1 LAAFA
6 IFARGTLYSIPR
18 AKLKMFDRRA
28 NLKISRRG
36 YAEQAQPRAKWI
48 DRAAARVSGPFARR
62 VHARRAK
69 DPLFVQQVGGFDAWA
84 GKLEEHELRAA
95 AASLGE
101 RLSRDGFAAVT
112 VAQAFALVREAAAR
126 TLGQRHFDVQLLG
139 GLVLLDGMVAEM
151 ATGEGKTL
159 TATLAACTVALAGIP
174 VHIVTV
180 NDYLATRDAEWMGP
194 IYKSLGL
201 SVATIVSGM
210 DAEARRQAYAADVTY
225 CTNKEIAFDY
235 LKDRIVLGREA
246 NQLQLQAERLYEER
260 PRLKQLLLRGLHYA
274 IVDEADSVLIDE
286 AKTPLIIS
294 GPASREASEQ
304 ATYQTALAL
313 TSEME
318 TGRDFVI
325 EGRER
330 VVRLLPEGLARLA
343 QRAKELGGVW
353 IRRQWREELA
363 RQALS
368 AHHLFLRDKQYLV
381 KDGKV
386 QIIDEY
392 TGRVMPDRSW
402 EHGLHQMIE
411 GKEGLAV
418 TCRID
423 PLARIS
429 YQRFFRRY
437 LRLAGMTGTAR
448 EVAGELWSVYRLAT
462 VTIPT
467 NRPLK
472 RRGVPTWVYPS
483 ADEKWRA
490 IVSRIQEQQNAGR
503 PVLVGTRS
511 VAASEQLSRLLTA
524 RGLDHQVLNARQ
536 DRQEAEIIAGAG
548 ERCRI
553 TVATNMAGR
562 GTDIRLPQSSRSLG
576 GLHVIATELHEARRI
591 DRQLFGRCGR
601 QGDPGSYQ
609 AIISLEDELMR
620 IYAHRWWQKLSAL
633 LPRLG
638 DGANDWAR
646 AVTLALAQRAAERLH
661 YRMRRQLLKTDEQ
674 RDAALAFSGR
684 AE

>member
-1 LAAFA
+1 
-6 IFARGTLYSIPR
+6 
-18 AKLKMFDRRA
+18 
-28 NLKISRRG
+28 
-36 YAEQAQPRAKWI
+36 
-48 DRAAARVSGPFARR
+48 
-62 VHARRAK
+62 
-69 DPLFVQQVGGFDAWA
+69 
-84 GKLEEHELRAA
+84 
-95 AASLGE
+95 
-101 RLSRDGFAAVT
+101 
-112 VAQAFALVREAAAR
+112 
-126 TLGQRHFDVQLLG
+126 
-139 GLVLLDGMVAEM
+139 
-151 ATGEGKTL
+151 
-159 TATLAACTVALAGIP
+159 
-174 VHIVTV
+174 
-180 NDYLATRDAEWMGP
+180 MGP
-194 IYKSLGL
+194 IYDSLGL
-201 SVATIVSGM
+201 SVATIVHGM

-246 NQLQLQAERLYEER
+246 NQLQLQAERLYEGR

-294 GPASREASEQ
+294 GAASGEESEQ
-304 ATYQTALAL
+304 ATYQIALAL
-313 TSEME
+313 TSMME
-318 TGRDFVI
+318 LGRDFVI

-330 VVRLLPEGLARLA
+330 VVRLLPVGLDRLA

-411 GKEGLAV
+411 AKEGLAV
-418 TCRID
+418 TRRID

-472 RRGVPTWVYPS
+472 RRGLPTWVYPS
-483 ADEKWRA
+483 AEEKWRA

-511 VAASEQLSRLLTA
+511 VAASEHLSRLLTA

-609 AIISLEDELMR
+609 AIISLEDELVR

-646 AVTLALAQRAAERLH
+646 AATLALAQRAAERLH

-684 AE
+684 SE

>member
-1 LAAFA
+1 
-6 IFARGTLYSIPR
+6 
-18 AKLKMFDRRA
+18 
-28 NLKISRRG
+28 
-36 YAEQAQPRAKWI
+36 
-48 DRAAARVSGPFARR
+48 
-62 VHARRAK
+62 
-69 DPLFVQQVGGFDAWA
+69 
-84 GKLEEHELRAA
+84 
-95 AASLGE
+95 
-101 RLSRDGFAAVT
+101 
-112 VAQAFALVREAAAR
+112 VREAATR
-126 TLGQRHFDVQLLG
+126 TLGQRHFDVQLIG
-139 GLVLLDGMVAEM
+139 GRVLLDGMVAEM

-159 TATLAACTVALAGIP
+159 TATLAACTAALAGIP

-180 NDYLATRDAEWMGP
+180 NDYLAARDAQWMGP
-194 IYKSLGL
+194 IYDALGL
-201 SVATIVSGM
+201 SVATIVHGM
-210 DAEARRQAYAADVTY
+210 DADARRAAYAADVTY

-246 NQLQLQAERLYEER
+246 NRLQLQVERLYEER

-294 GPASREASEQ
+294 GAGGAETSEQ
-304 ATYQTALAL
+304 ETYQSALAL
-313 TSEME
+313 AKEME
-318 TGRDFVI
+318 FGRDFVI

-330 VVRLLPEGLARLA
+330 VIRLLPAGLDRLA
-343 QRAKELGGVW
+343 ERAKAFGGVW
-353 IRRQWREELA
+353 VRRQWREELA

-368 AHHLFLRDKQYLV
+368 ASHLFLKDKQYLV

-402 EHGLHQMIE
+402 EHGLHQMVE
-411 GKEGLAV
+411 AKEGCVV
-418 TCRID
+418 TQRID

-437 LRLAGMTGTAR
+437 LRLAGMTGTAH

-462 VTIPT
+462 VTVPT
-467 NRPLK
+467 NRPLQ
-472 RRGVPTWVYPS
+472 RRGLPTRVYHS
-483 ADEKWRA
+483 GDDKWRA
-490 IVSRIQEQQNAGR
+490 IVGSIQEQQNGGR
-503 PVLVGTRS
+503 PVLIGTRS
-511 VAASEQLSRLLTA
+511 VAASEHLSRLLNT

-536 DRQEAEIIAGAG
+536 DRQEAEIIARAG
-548 ERCRI
+548 EQCRI

-562 GTDIRLPQSSRSLG
+562 GTDIRLPQSSRNLG

-609 AIISLEDELMR
+609 AIISLEDELVR

-633 LPRLG
+633 LPGLG

-646 AVTLALAQRAAERLH
+646 AVTLAWAQRAAERLH
-661 YRMRRQLLKTDEQ
+661 YRMRRQLLKMDEQ

-684 AE
+684 SE

>member
-1 LAAFA
+1 
-6 IFARGTLYSIPR
+6 
-18 AKLKMFDRRA
+18 MFDRPA
-28 NLKISRRG
+28 YWEISRRG
-36 YAEQAQPRAKWI
+36 YAEQVQPRTKWL
-48 DRAAARVSGPFARR
+48 DRAIARASGPIARR
-62 VHARRAK
+62 LRARHAK
-69 DPLFVQQVGGFDAWA
+69 DSLFVQQVAGFGSWA
-84 GKLEEHELRAA
+84 SGLGDSEFRKAGLSLSEGLRR
-95 AASLGE
+95 G
-101 RLSRDGFAAVT
+101 RFAALT
-112 VAQAFALVREAAAR
+112 VAQTFALVREAATR
-126 TLGQRHFDVQLLG
+126 TLGQRHFDVQLIG
-139 GLVLLDGMVAEM
+139 GRVLLDGMVAEM

-159 TATLAACTVALAGIP
+159 TATLAACTAALAGIP

-180 NDYLATRDAEWMGP
+180 NDYLAARDAQWMGP
-194 IYKSLGL
+194 IYDALGL
-201 SVATIVSGM
+201 SVATIVHGM
-210 DAEARRQAYAADVTY
+210 DADARRAAYAADVTY

-246 NQLQLQAERLYEER
+246 NRLQLQVERLYEER

-294 GPASREASEQ
+294 GAGGAETSEQ
-304 ATYQTALAL
+304 ETYQSALAL
-313 TSEME
+313 AKEME
-318 TGRDFVI
+318 FGRDFVI

-330 VVRLLPEGLARLA
+330 VIRLLPAGLDRLA
-343 QRAKELGGVW
+343 ERAKAFGGVW
-353 IRRQWREELA
+353 VRRQWREELA

-368 AHHLFLRDKQYLV
+368 ASHLFLKDKQYLV

-402 EHGLHQMIE
+402 EHGLHQMVE
-411 GKEGLAV
+411 AKEGCVV
-418 TCRID
+418 TQRID

-437 LRLAGMTGTAR
+437 LRLAGMTGTAH

-462 VTIPT
+462 VTVPT
-467 NRPLK
+467 NRPLQ
-472 RRGVPTWVYPS
+472 RRGLPTRVYHS
-483 ADEKWRA
+483 GDDKWRA
-490 IVSRIQEQQNAGR
+490 IVGSIQEQQNGGR
-503 PVLVGTRS
+503 PVLIGTRS
-511 VAASEQLSRLLTA
+511 VAASEHLSRLLNT

-536 DRQEAEIIAGAG
+536 DRQEAEIIARAG
-548 ERCRI
+548 EQCRI

-562 GTDIRLPQSSRSLG
+562 GTDIRLPQSSRNLG

-609 AIISLEDELMR
+609 AIISLEDELVR

-633 LPRLG
+633 LPGLG

-646 AVTLALAQRAAERLH
+646 AVTLAWAQRAAERLH
-661 YRMRRQLLKTDEQ
+661 YRMRRQLLKMDEQ

-684 AE
+684 SE

>member
-1 LAAFA
+1 MSNSRHRVA
-6 IFARGTLYSIPR
+6 IS
-18 AKLKMFDRRA
+18 
-28 NLKISRRG
+28 NRG
-36 YAEQAQPRAKWI
+36 YAEKAQPRTNWLDQAFI
-48 DRAAARVSGPFARR
+48 QVSAPFARR
-62 VHARRAK
+62 LRGRHAR
-69 DPLFVQQVGGFDAWA
+69 DSLFVRQVAGFDSWARKLGEDEFRHAALGLGEELRRGGFAT
-84 GKLEEHELRAA
+84 L
-95 AASLGE
+95 
-101 RLSRDGFAAVT
+101 V
-112 VAQAFALVREAAAR
+112 VARSFALVREAAER
-126 TLGQRHFDVQLLG
+126 TLGQRHFDVQLIG
-139 GLVLLDGMVAEM
+139 GRILLDGMVAEM

-159 TATLAACTVALAGIP
+159 TATLAACTAALAGIP
-174 VHIVTV
+174 VHVVTV
-180 NDYLATRDAEWMGP
+180 NDYLADRDAQWMGP
-194 IYKSLGL
+194 IYSALGL
-201 SVATIVSGM
+201 SVATIVHGM
-210 DAEARRQAYAADVTY
+210 DAEARRAAYGADVTY

-246 NQLQLQAERLYEER
+246 NRVQLQVERLYEKR
-260 PRLKQLLLRGLHYA
+260 PRLNQLLLRGLHYA

-294 GPASREASEQ
+294 GAAGADSSEQ
-304 ATYQTALAL
+304 ETYQTALLLAKEL
-313 TSEME
+313 APN
-318 TGRDFVI
+318 RDFVI

-330 VVRLLPEGLARLA
+330 VIRLLPAGLDRLARQA
-343 QRAKELGGVW
+343 DALGGVW

-368 AHHLFLRDKQYLV
+368 ALHMFLKDKQYLV

-411 GKEGLAV
+411 AKEDCAV
-418 TCRID
+418 TQRID

-437 LRLAGMTGTAR
+437 LRLAGMTGTAH

-462 VTIPT
+462 VTVPT
-467 NRPLK
+467 NRPLQ
-472 RRGVPTWVYPS
+472 RRGLPTRVYHS
-483 ADEKWRA
+483 AHGKWEAVVRS
-490 IVSRIQEQQNAGR
+490 IEEQQNAGR
-503 PVLVGTRS
+503 PVLIGTRS
-511 VAASEQLSRLLTA
+511 VAASEHLSRLLTA
-524 RGLDHQVLNARQ
+524 RGLEHQVLNARQ
-536 DRQEAEIIAGAG
+536 DRQEAEIVAHAG

-562 GTDIRLPQSSRSLG
+562 GTDIRLPHSSRNVG

-601 QGDPGSYQ
+601 QGDPGTYE
-609 AIISLEDELMR
+609 AIISLEDELVK
-620 IYAHRWWQKLSAL
+620 IYARRWWQKLRAL

-646 AVTLALAQRAAERLH
+646 AATLALAQRAAERLH
-661 YRMRRQLLKTDEQ
+661 YRMRRQLLKMDEQ
-674 RDAALAFSGR
+674 LADALAFSGR
-684 AE
+684 SE

>member
-1 LAAFA
+1 
-6 IFARGTLYSIPR
+6 
-18 AKLKMFDRRA
+18 MFDRRA
-28 NLKISRRG
+28 DLKISRRG
-36 YAEQAQPRAKWI
+36 YAEQAQRRVKWL
-48 DRAAARVSGPFARR
+48 DRTFAAVSGPIARR
-62 VHARRAK
+62 VHAHRAR
-69 DPLFVQQVGGFDAWA
+69 DPLFVQQVGGFGAWA
-84 GKLEEHELRAA
+84 DKLGEHELRQ
-95 AASLGE
+95 AASS
-101 RLSRDGFAAVT
+101 LSEKLRRDGFYELT

-126 TLGQRHFDVQLLG
+126 TLGQRHFDVQLIG
-139 GLVLLDGMVAEM
+139 GRVLLDGMVAEM

-159 TATLAACTVALAGIP
+159 TATLAACTAALAGIP

-180 NDYLATRDAEWMGP
+180 NDYLAARDAEWMGP
-194 IYKSLGL
+194 IYDSLGL
-201 SVATIVSGM
+201 SVATIVHGM
-210 DAEARRQAYAADVTY
+210 DADARRQAYAADITY

-246 NQLQLQAERLYEER
+246 NQLQLQVERLYEER
-260 PRLKQLLLRGLHYA
+260 PRMRQLLLRGLHYA

-294 GPASREASEQ
+294 GAGSAETSEQ
-304 ATYQTALAL
+304 ETYQSAL
-313 TSEME
+313 TLAKELE
-318 TGRDFVI
+318 HNRDFVI

-330 VVRLLPEGLARLA
+330 VIRLLPAGLDRLA
-343 QRAKELGGVW
+343 ERAKAFGGVW
-353 IRRQWREELA
+353 VRRQWREELA

-368 AHHLFLRDKQYLV
+368 AHHLFLKDKQYLV

-402 EHGLHQMIE
+402 EHGLHQMVE
-411 GKEGLAV
+411 AKEGCVV
-418 TCRID
+418 TQRID

-437 LRLAGMTGTAR
+437 LRLAGMTGTAH

-462 VTIPT
+462 VTVPT
-467 NRPLK
+467 NRPLQ
-472 RRGVPTWVYPS
+472 RRGLPTRVYHS
-483 ADEKWRA
+483 GDDKWRA
-490 IVSRIQEQQNAGR
+490 IVGSIQEQQNGGR
-503 PVLVGTRS
+503 PVLIGTRS
-511 VAASEQLSRLLTA
+511 VAASEHLSRLLNT

-536 DRQEAEIIAGAG
+536 DRQEAEIIARAG
-548 ERCRI
+548 EQCRI

-562 GTDIRLPQSSRSLG
+562 GTDIRLPQSSRNLG

-609 AIISLEDELMR
+609 AIISLEDELVR

-633 LPRLG
+633 LPGLG

-646 AVTLALAQRAAERLH
+646 AVTLAWAQRAAERLH
-661 YRMRRQLLKTDEQ
+661 YRMRRQLLKMDEQ

-684 AE
+684 SE

>member
-1 LAAFA
+1 
-6 IFARGTLYSIPR
+6 
-18 AKLKMFDRRA
+18 MFDRRSIMA
-28 NLKISRRG
+28 VTRRG
-36 YAEQAQPRAKWI
+36 YAEKAESRTQWL
-48 DRAAARVSGPFARR
+48 DRTFTQVSGPIARR
-62 VHARRAK
+62 LRARHAK
-69 DPLFVQQVGGFDAWA
+69 DLSFVQQVAGCESWA
-84 GKLEEHELRAA
+84 GKLADQEFPSAALGLRAKLRQHDFPA
-95 AASLGE
+95 PA
-101 RLSRDGFAAVT
+101 
-112 VAQAFALVREAAAR
+112 VAQTFALVREAAAR
-126 TLGQRHFDVQLLG
+126 TLGQRHFDVQLIG
-139 GLVLLDGMVAEM
+139 GRILLDGMVAEM
-151 ATGEGKTL
+151 QTGEGKTL
-159 TATLAACTVALAGIP
+159 TATLAACTAALAGMP
-174 VHIVTV
+174 VHVVTV
-180 NDYLATRDAEWMGP
+180 NDYLTKRDAEWMGP
-194 IYKSLGL
+194 IYDSLGL
-201 SVATIVSGM
+201 SVATIVHGM
-210 DAEARRQAYAADVTY
+210 EPDARRAAYAADITY
-225 CTNKEIAFDY
+225 CTNKEVAFDY

-246 NQLQLQAERLYEER
+246 NRLQLQVELLYDAR
-260 PRLKQLLLRGLHYA
+260 PRLNQLLLRGLHYA

-294 GPASREASEQ
+294 GAAGADTSEQ
-304 ATYQTALAL
+304 ETYQTALAL
-313 TSEME
+313 AKEME
-318 TGRDFVI
+318 LSRDFVI

-330 VVRLLPEGLARLA
+330 IIRLLPAGLDRLA
-343 QRAKELGGVW
+343 ERAAALGGVW
-353 IRRQWREELA
+353 TRRQWREELA

-368 AHHLFLRDKQYLV
+368 ALHMFVKDKQYLI

-411 GKEGLAV
+411 AKEGCAV
-418 TCRID
+418 TQRVD

-462 VTIPT
+462 VTVPT

-472 RRGVPTWVYPS
+472 RRGLPTRVYHS
-483 ADEKWRA
+483 ADAKWQA
-490 IVSRIQEQQNAGR
+490 VVGSIAAQQNAGR

-511 VAASEQLSRLLTA
+511 VAASEHLSRLMTA
-524 RGLDHQVLNARQ
+524 HGLDHQVLNARQ
-536 DRQEAEIIAGAG
+536 DREEAEIVERAG

-601 QGDPGSYQ
+601 QGDPGTYQ
-609 AIISLEDELMR
+609 AIISLEDELVR
-620 IYAHRWWQKLSAL
+620 VYAHRWWQKLNAL

-646 AVTLALAQRAAERLH
+646 AVTLAVAQRAAERLH
-661 YRMRRQLLKTDEQ
+661 YRMRRQLLKSDEQ
-674 RDAALAFSGR
+674 MKAALAFSGR
-684 AE
+684 TE

>member
-1 LAAFA
+1 M
-6 IFARGTLYSIPR
+6 TS
-18 AKLKMFDRRA
+18 
-28 NLKISRRG
+28 SQRG
-36 YAEQAQPRAKWI
+36 YPERI
-48 DRAAARVSGPFARR
+48 DPPANWLDKTFVHLTGPFARR
-62 VHARRAK
+62 LVGRRAMATA
-69 DPLFVQQVGGFDAWA
+69 FVGQVNGFESWA
-84 GKLEEHELRAA
+84 RSLADGEFARAASELRAE
-95 AASLGE
+95 L
-101 RLSRDGFAAVT
+101 RRRDFSIPA
-112 VAQAFALVREAAAR
+112 VAQSFALVREAATRA
-126 TLGQRHFDVQLLG
+126 LGQRHFDVQLIG
-139 GLVLLDGMVAEM
+139 GRILLEGMVAEM

-159 TATLAACTVALAGIP
+159 TATLAACTAALAGIP
-174 VHIVTV
+174 VHVVTV
-180 NDYLATRDAEWMGP
+180 NDYLATRDTEWMGP
-194 IYKSLGL
+194 IYHMLGL
-201 SVATIVSGM
+201 SVATIVHGM
-210 DAEARRQAYAADVTY
+210 DPAARRAAYAADVTY

-246 NQLQLQAERLYEER
+246 NRLQLEIERLYQAQ
-260 PRLKQLLLRGLHYA
+260 PRLEQLLLRGLHYA

-294 GPASREASEQ
+294 GLSGAGNSEQETYREALV
-304 ATYQTALAL
+304 LAREL
-313 TSEME
+313 ELD
-318 TGRDFVI
+318 RDFVI

-330 VVRLLPEGLARLA
+330 VIRLLPKGLNRLA
-343 QRAKELGGVW
+343 DRARVLGGVW

-363 RQALS
+363 RQAIS
-368 AHHLFLRDKQYLV
+368 ALHLFHKDKQYLV
-381 KDGKV
+381 KDGKI

-392 TGRVMPDRSW
+392 TGRVMADRSW

-411 GKEGLAV
+411 AKEGCSV
-418 TCRID
+418 SQRVD

-462 VTIPT
+462 VTVPT
-467 NRPLK
+467 NRPLR
-472 RRGVPTWVYPS
+472 RRGLPTRVYQS
-483 ADEKWRA
+483 LETKWQA
-490 IVSRIQEQQNAGR
+490 VVDSVVTQQNAGR

-511 VAASEQLSRLLTA
+511 VAASEQLSRVLTA

-536 DRQEAEIIAGAG
+536 DRQEAEIIARAG
-548 ERCRI
+548 ERCSI

-562 GTDIRLPQSSRSLG
+562 GTDIRLPQSARDLG

-601 QGDPGSYQ
+601 QGDPGTYE
-609 AIISLEDELMR
+609 AIIALEDELVR

-633 LPRLG
+633 LSRAG

-646 AVTLALAQRAAERLH
+646 AATLALAQRAAERLH
-661 YRMRRQLLKTDEQ
+661 YRMRRQLLKSDEQ
-674 RDAALAFSGR
+674 LATALAFSGR

>member
-1 LAAFA
+1 
-6 IFARGTLYSIPR
+6 
-18 AKLKMFDRRA
+18 MFDRPA
-28 NLKISRRG
+28 YWEISRRG
-36 YAEQAQPRAKWI
+36 YAEQVQPRTKWL
-48 DRAAARVSGPFARR
+48 DRAIARASGPIARR
-62 VHARRAK
+62 LRARHAK
-69 DPLFVQQVGGFDAWA
+69 DSLFVQQVAGFGSWA
-84 GKLEEHELRAA
+84 SGLGDSEFRKAGLSLSEGLRR
-95 AASLGE
+95 G
-101 RLSRDGFAAVT
+101 RFAALT
-112 VAQAFALVREAAAR
+112 VAQAFALVREAATR
-126 TLGQRHFDVQLLG
+126 TLGQRHFDVQLIG
-139 GLVLLDGMVAEM
+139 GRVLLDGMVAEM

-159 TATLAACTVALAGIP
+159 TATLAACTAALAGIP

-180 NDYLATRDAEWMGP
+180 NDYLAARDAQWMGP
-194 IYKSLGL
+194 IYDALGL
-201 SVATIVSGM
+201 SVATIVHGM
-210 DAEARRQAYAADVTY
+210 DADARRAAYAADVTY

-246 NQLQLQAERLYEER
+246 NRLQLQVERLYEER

-294 GPASREASEQ
+294 GAGGAETSEQ
-304 ATYQTALAL
+304 ETYQSALAL
-313 TSEME
+313 AKEME
-318 TGRDFVI
+318 FGRDFVI

-330 VVRLLPEGLARLA
+330 VIRLLPAGLDRLA
-343 QRAKELGGVW
+343 ERAKAFGGVW
-353 IRRQWREELA
+353 VRRQWREELA

-368 AHHLFLRDKQYLV
+368 ASHLFLKDKQYLV

-402 EHGLHQMIE
+402 EHGLHQMVE
-411 GKEGLAV
+411 AKEGCVV
-418 TCRID
+418 TQRID

-437 LRLAGMTGTAR
+437 LRLAGMTGTAH

-462 VTIPT
+462 VTVPT
-467 NRPLK
+467 NRPLQ
-472 RRGVPTWVYPS
+472 RRGLPTRVYHS
-483 ADEKWRA
+483 GDDKWRA
-490 IVSRIQEQQNAGR
+490 IVGSIQEQQNGGR
-503 PVLVGTRS
+503 PVLIGTRS
-511 VAASEQLSRLLTA
+511 VAASEHLSRLLNT

-536 DRQEAEIIAGAG
+536 DRQEAEIIARAG
-548 ERCRI
+548 EQCRI

-562 GTDIRLPQSSRSLG
+562 GTDIRLPQSSRNLG

-609 AIISLEDELMR
+609 AIISLEDELVR

-633 LPRLG
+633 LPGLG

-646 AVTLALAQRAAERLH
+646 AVTLAWAQRAAERLH
-661 YRMRRQLLKTDEQ
+661 YRMRRQLLKMDEQ

-684 AE
+684 SE

>member
-1 LAAFA
+1 MFNLSDTVA
-6 IFARGTLYSIPR
+6 ISH
-18 AKLKMFDRRA
+18 
-28 NLKISRRG
+28 RG
-36 YAEQAQPRAKWI
+36 YPEKAETRTKWL
-48 DRAAARVSGPFARR
+48 DRAFTHVSGPIARR
-62 VHARRAK
+62 LRARHAQ
-69 DPLFVQQVGGFDAWA
+69 DLLFVRQVAGFDAWA
-84 GKLEEHELRAA
+84 RKLGDGEFRQAALGLSEGLRR
-95 AASLGE
+95 G
-101 RLSRDGFAAVT
+101 GFDTPT
-112 VAQAFALVREAAAR
+112 VAQTFALVREAAAR
-126 TLGQRHFDVQLLG
+126 TLGQRHFDVQLIG
-139 GLVLLDGMVAEM
+139 GRILLDGMVAEM
-151 ATGEGKTL
+151 QTGEGKTL

-174 VHIVTV
+174 VHVVTV
-180 NDYLATRDAEWMGP
+180 NDYLASRDAHWMGP
-194 IYKSLGL
+194 IYDALGL
-201 SVATIVSGM
+201 SVATIVHGM
-210 DAEARRQAYAADVTY
+210 DADARRAAYAAAVTY
-225 CTNKEIAFDY
+225 CTNKELAFDY
-235 LKDRIVLGREA
+235 LKDRIILGREA
-246 NQLQLQAERLYEER
+246 NRVQLQVERLYEQR

-294 GPASREASEQ
+294 GAAGEDSSEQ
-304 ATYQTALAL
+304 QTYQTALSLAK
-313 TSEME
+313 EME
-318 TGRDFVI
+318 PNRDFVI
-325 EGRER
+325 EGREQLL
-330 VVRLLPEGLARLA
+330 RLLPAGLDRLSQQA
-343 QRAKELGGVW
+343 DALGGVW

-368 AHHLFLRDKQYLV
+368 AIHIFLKDKQYLV

-411 GKEGLAV
+411 AKEGCAV
-418 TCRID
+418 TGRVD

-437 LRLAGMTGTAR
+437 LRLAGMTGTAH

-462 VTIPT
+462 VTVPT

-472 RRGVPTWVYPS
+472 RRGLPTRVYQS
-483 ADEKWRA
+483 AEEKWQA
-490 IVSRIQEQQNAGR
+490 VVQSIQEQQNAGR

-511 VAASEQLSRLLTA
+511 VAASEHLSGLLTA

-536 DRQEAEIIAGAG
+536 DRQEADIVASAG

-562 GTDIRLPQSSRSLG
+562 GTDIRLPHSSRAIG

-601 QGDPGSYQ
+601 QGDPGSYE
-609 AIISLEDELMR
+609 AIISLEDELVK
-620 IYAHRWWQKLSAL
+620 IYARRWWQKLNAVT
-633 LPRLG
+633 PRLG

-646 AVTLALAQRAAERLH
+646 AATLELAQRAAERLH
-661 YRMRRQLLKTDEQ
+661 YRMRRQLLKMDEQ
-674 RDAALAFSGR
+674 LAAALAFSGR
-684 AE
+684 SE

>member
-1 LAAFA
+1 
-6 IFARGTLYSIPR
+6 
-18 AKLKMFDRRA
+18 MFDRRA
-28 NLKISRRG
+28 DLKISRRG
-36 YAEQAQPRAKWI
+36 YAEQAQPRTKWL
-48 DRAAARVSGPFARR
+48 DRAIARVSGPIARR
-62 VHARRAK
+62 LCARHAK
-69 DPLFVQQVGGFDAWA
+69 DSLFVQQVAGFGSWA
-84 GKLEEHELRAA
+84 SGLGDGEFREAGLSLSEGLRR
-95 AASLGE
+95 G
-101 RLSRDGFAAVT
+101 RFAALT
-112 VAQAFALVREAAAR
+112 VAQAFALVREAATR
-126 TLGQRHFDVQLLG
+126 TLGQRHFDVQLIG
-139 GLVLLDGMVAEM
+139 GRVLLDGMVAEM

-159 TATLAACTVALAGIP
+159 TATLAACTAALAGIP

-180 NDYLATRDAEWMGP
+180 NDYLAARDAQWMGP
-194 IYKSLGL
+194 IYDALGL
-201 SVATIVSGM
+201 SVATIVHGM
-210 DAEARRQAYAADVTY
+210 DADARRAAYAADVTY

-246 NQLQLQAERLYEER
+246 NRLQLQVERLYEER

-294 GPASREASEQ
+294 GAGSAETSEQ
-304 ATYQTALAL
+304 ETYQSAL
-313 TSEME
+313 TLAKELE
-318 TGRDFVI
+318 HNRDFVI

-330 VVRLLPEGLARLA
+330 VIRLLPAGLDRLA
-343 QRAKELGGVW
+343 ERAKTLGGVW
-353 IRRQWREELA
+353 VRRQWREELA

-368 AHHLFLRDKQYLV
+368 ASHLFLKDKQYLV

-402 EHGLHQMIE
+402 EHGLHQMVE
-411 GKEGLAV
+411 AKEGCVV
-418 TCRID
+418 TRRID

-448 EVAGELWSVYRLAT
+448 EVAAELWSVYRLAT

-472 RRGVPTWVYPS
+472 RSGLATRVYPS
-483 ADEKWRA
+483 ADKKWHA
-490 IVSRIQEQQNAGR
+490 ILSSIQEQQNAGR

-511 VAASEQLSRLLTA
+511 VAASEHLSRLLTG

-536 DRQEAEIIAGAG
+536 DRQEAEIIARAG

-562 GTDIRLPQSSRSLG
+562 GTDIRLPQSSRSIG

-609 AIISLEDELMR
+609 AIISLEDELVR

-661 YRMRRQLLKTDEQ
+661 YRMRRQLLKMDEQ

-684 AE
+684 SE